1 MGTEAAIRRKASVF
15 SNFGDFSLVEIPAEI
30 RPIMFDSLF
39 SGIYGEENNCMSGI
53 AMFTLEACNERNSN
67 KGRGI
72 CHY

>member
-15 SNFGDFSLVEIPAEI
+15 SNFGNFSLVEIPVEV
-30 RPIMFDSLF
+30 RPIKFGSLF

-53 AMFTLEACNERNSN
+53 AMFMPGAWNGRDSN